1 MKILLAVDG
10 SDMALR
16 ATRHVVALAK
26 AMAKPPSIHLLHA
39 DPPLLPD
46 ASRQLGP
53 DATARYHRENS
64 EYATRRA
71 RTALRRAG
79 LAFNEVHAIAEPA
92 EAVIKQVRAGKCDL
106 IVMGSHGRSALKS
119 ALLGSVTAKVLAHC
133 QTPVTVVR

>member
-26 AMAKPPSIHLLHA
+26 AMSKPPTVFVLHA

-46 ASRQLGP
+46 AARALGP
-53 DATARYHRENS
+53 DATARYHHENS

-71 RTALRRAG
+71 RSALKRAG
-79 LAFNEVHAIAEPA
+79 LAFDEIHAVADPA
-92 EAVIKQVRAGKCDL
+92 EAVIKHVRAGKCDL

-119 ALLGSVTAKVLAHC
+119 ALLGSVASKVLAHC
-133 QTPVTVVR
+133 QTPATVVR

>member
-26 AMAKPPSIHLLHA
+26 ELAAPPAVRLLHA
-39 DPPLLPD
+39 DPALLPD
-46 ASRQLGP
+46 AARALGAE
-53 DATARYHRENS
+53 ATARYHRENS

-71 RTALRRAG
+71 RAALKRAG
-79 LAFNEVHAIAEPA
+79 LAFEEVHAVADPA
-92 EAVIKQVRAGKCDL
+92 EAVLKHARAGKCDL
-106 IVMGSHGRSALKS
+106 IVMGSHGRSALRS
-119 ALLGSVTAKVLAHC
+119 ALMGSVTAKVLAHC

>member
-16 ATRHVVALAK
+16 ATRHVIALAK
-26 AMAKPPSIHLLHA
+26 ELDKPPAVQLLHA
-39 DPPLLPD
+39 DPALLPD
-46 ASRQLGP
+46 AARALGP

-64 EYATRRA
+64 EYAIRRSRNALKRA
-71 RTALRRAG
+71 R
-79 LAFNEVHAIAEPA
+79 LAFDEIHAVGDPA
-92 EAVIKQVRAGKCDL
+92 EAVLKHVRAGKCDL